1 MQNTLTAIKSN
12 PNAGATATQSLTLL
26 RLLERAAGQ
35 ALPETEA
42 VEAVT
47 ERIVVRKGE
56 ALFHVG
62 EPHGFIYGLRS
73 GLVKFC
79 YSDAQGREWIKS
91 FIETGG
97 YIGSMS
103 ALSPGGVASF
113 SAVALAD
120 CALERVPFRVVERL
134 AREHLPWSQAL
145 LRMVMLL
152 AAKKEQREHELLTL
166 DAAQRYA
173 HIVQESPAWLSAVSQ
188 KDLAL
193 YLGVTPVGLNRIVA
207 RARAGE

>member
-1 MQNTLTAIKSN
+1 MQTALTAIKSE
-12 PNAGATATQSLTLL
+12 ATSSPRSNVLVSLLT
-26 RLLERAAGQ
+26 RAVGQ
-35 ALPETEA
+35 LLPE
-42 VEAVT
+42 VETLESAID
-47 ERIVVRKGE
+47 RIAVRKGD
-56 ALFHVG
+56 ALFQAGDTHR
-62 EPHGFIYGLRS
+62 FIYGLRS

-79 YSDAQGREWIKS
+79 YVDAEGREWIKS

-113 SAVALAD
+113 SAIALTD
-120 CALERVPFRVVERL
+120 CALERVPFAVIERL
-134 AREHLPWSQAL
+134 ANEHLPWSQAL
-145 LRMVMLL
+145 LRMVMML

-173 HIVQESPAWLSAVSQ
+173 KIVDDAPVWLEQVSQ

-193 YLGVTPVGLNRIVA
+193 YLGVTPVGLNRIAA
-207 RARAGE
+207 RLRT